1 MLIFAIHPSI
11 CAFYRENGIYSL
23 LFCKIDEVDTKVE
36 GEYTKMNA
44 ITIVI
49 GSICILLI
57 VYRLYGTFMAAK
69 VLKLKDSKP
78 TPAQKFEDGRDYVPT
93 NKWVVFGHH
102 FAAIAAAGPLV
113 GPILAAQFGY
123 LPGLLWLLIGAV
135 IGGAVHDMVV
145 LFASMRRN
153 GKSLSEVAKEELG
166 PVAGFCTG
174 LAMLFIITITMAGL
188 SLVVLGALERNPWGT
203 FAVGITIPIA
213 MGVGLY
219 HKKTGN
225 LKLAT
230 IVGFALI
237 MVAIVLGP
245 NIQGTWLGDML
256 TLEKSTLALILPI
269 YAFFAAAL
277 PVWLLLAPRDYLST
291 FMKIGVFAA
300 LIIGVFIVNPDVQFP
315 AFTEFLNGGG
325 PVVAGPV
332 WPFIS
337 ITIACGA
344 ISGFH
349 AFVGSGTTPK
359 MVNRWSDV
367 KGVAFGAMLVE
378 CLVAI
383 MALIAAVSL
392 QPGDYFAINSSPE
405 KFATLGME
413 TVHLDELSKE
423 VGMDLE
429 GRTGGAVTLAVGMTY
444 IFTAVPFFA
453 KLASY
458 FYQFVILFEAVFILT
473 AIDSGTRVARYLI
486 QDFLGDFI
494 KPLKRTDSIGANIF
508 ASALACF
515 VWGYLLFSGDISS
528 VWALFGVSN
537 QLMASIGL
545 IVGATVVLKIAE
557 KRWYMLTCLI
567 PLAYLFVTVMVA
579 GYWMVKN
586 VYLNAA
592 NPGFNVLNAI
602 LSIIMLIL
610 GIVIMVT
617 SIIKWTNLW
626 KIPQAILVKNS
637 EKEVA

>member
-1 MLIFAIHPSI
+1 
-11 CAFYRENGIYSL
+11 
-23 LFCKIDEVDTKVE
+23 
-36 GEYTKMNA
+36 
-44 ITIVI
+44 
-49 GSICILLI
+49 
-57 VYRLYGTFMAAK
+57 MAAK
-69 VLKLKDSKP
+69 VLKLDDSKP
-78 TPAQKFEDGRDYVPT
+78 TPAHELEDGKDYVPT
-93 NKWVVFGHH
+93 NKWVTFGHH

-145 LFASMRRN
+145 LFASMRQD
-153 GKSLSEVAKEELG
+153 GKSLSEIAKKELG
-166 PVAGFCTG
+166 PVAGICAG

-188 SLVVLGALERNPWGT
+188 SLVVLSALERNPWGT

-213 MGVGLY
+213 MAVGLY

-225 LKLAT
+225 LKIAT
-230 IVGFALI
+230 IVGFGLI
-237 MVAIVLGP
+237 MAAIFWGP
-245 NIQGTWLGDML
+245 NIQGTALGDFL
-256 TLEKSTLALILPI
+256 TLEKSTIALALPI

-291 FMKIGVFAA
+291 FMKIGVFVA
-300 LIIGVFIVNPDVQFP
+300 LIIGVFYVNPAVQFP
-315 AFTEFLNGGG
+315 ALTEFINGGG
-325 PVVAGPV
+325 PIIAGPV
-332 WPFIS
+332 WPFVS

-359 MVNRWSDV
+359 MINRWSDI

-392 QPGDYFAINSSPE
+392 MPGDYFAINSTPE
-405 KFATLGME
+405 KYATLGME
-413 TVHLDELSKE
+413 TVHLDKLSE
-423 VGMDLE
+423 EIGMDLE

-444 IFTAVPFFA
+444 IFTEIPIFE
-453 KLASY
+453 KMASF

-473 AIDSGTRVARYLI
+473 AIDAGTRVARYLI
-486 QDFLGDFI
+486 QDFGGTFF
-494 KPLKRTDSIGANIF
+494 KPLKRTDSLWANIF

-515 VWGYLLFSGDISS
+515 MWGYLVYSGDISS

-545 IVGATVVLKIAE
+545 IIGATIVLKIAD
-557 KRWYMLTCLI
+557 KRKYMLTCLI
-567 PLAYLFVTVMVA
+567 PLAYLYVTVNVA

-586 VYLNAA
+586 VYWNAA
-592 NPGFNVLNAI
+592 SPGFNFLNGT
-602 LSIIMLIL
+602 LSVIMLIL
-610 GIVIMVT
+610 GFIILVT
-617 SIIKWTNLW
+617 SIRKWLQLM
-626 KIPQAILVKNS
+626 KLPQDVLVERAAKGTI
-637 EKEVA
+637 

>member
-1 MLIFAIHPSI
+1 
-11 CAFYRENGIYSL
+11 
-23 LFCKIDEVDTKVE
+23 
-36 GEYTKMNA
+36 MNA
-44 ITIVI
+44 VTIVI
-49 GSICILLI
+49 GSICILMI
-57 VYRLYGTFMAAK
+57 AYRLYGTFIALK
-69 VLKLKDSKP
+69 VLKLDDSKP
-78 TPAQKFEDGRDYVPT
+78 TPAHKLEDGKDYVPT
-93 NKWVVFGHH
+93 NKWVAFGHH

-123 LPGLLWLLIGAV
+123 LPSLLWLLIGAV
-135 IGGAVHDMVV
+135 IGGAVHDAVV
-145 LFASMRRN
+145 LFASMRKD

-188 SLVVLGALERNPWGT
+188 SMVVLHALENNPWGT

-225 LKLAT
+225 LKGAT
-230 IVGFALI
+230 IVGFGLI
-237 MVAIVLGP
+237 MAAILLGP
-245 NIQGTWLGDML
+245 NIQGTALGDLL
-256 TLEKSTLALILPI
+256 TLEASTLAIILPI

-300 LIIGVFIVNPDVQFP
+300 LIIGVFVVNPEIQFP
-315 AFTEFLNGGG
+315 AFTEFINGGG
-325 PVVAGPV
+325 PIVAGPV

-359 MVNRWSDV
+359 MLNRWSDIKSV
-367 KGVAFGAMLVE
+367 GFGAMLVE
-378 CLVAI
+378 CVVAI

-392 QPGDYFAINSSPE
+392 QPGDYFAINSTPE
-405 KFATLGME
+405 VFQTLGME
-413 TVHLDELSKE
+413 TVHLDELSE
-423 VGMDLE
+423 EIGINLE

-444 IFTAVPFFA
+444 IFTEIPFFD
-453 KLASY
+453 KLAS
-458 FYQFVILFEAVFILT
+458 FFFQFVIMFEAVFILT

-486 QDFLGDFI
+486 QDFFGEFY
-494 KPLKRTDSIGANIF
+494 KPLKRVDWLPGNIF

-515 VWGYLLFSGDISS
+515 IWGYLLYSGDIGSI
-528 VWALFGVSN
+528 WALFGVSN

-545 IVGATVVLKIAE
+545 IIGATVVLKIAD
-557 KRWYMLTCLI
+557 KRWYIWTCLV
-567 PLAYLFVTVMVA
+567 PLAYLYVTVNVA

-586 VYLNAA
+586 VYLNPDSA
-592 NPGFNVLNAI
+592 GFSILNGI
-602 LSIIMLIL
+602 LSITMLIL
-610 GIVIMVT
+610 GL
-617 SIIKWTNLW
+617 IILVAALKKWRELW
-626 KIPQAILVKNS
+626 KIPQAELLKKS
-637 EKEVA
+637 A

>member
-1 MLIFAIHPSI
+1 
-11 CAFYRENGIYSL
+11 
-23 LFCKIDEVDTKVE
+23 
-36 GEYTKMNA
+36 MNA
-44 ITIVI
+44 VTIVI
-49 GSICILLI
+49 GSICILMI
-57 VYRLYGTFMAAK
+57 AYRLYGTFIALK
-69 VLKLKDSKP
+69 VLKLDDSKP
-78 TPAQKFEDGRDYVPT
+78 TPAHKLEDGKDYVPT
-93 NKWVVFGHH
+93 NKWVAFGHH

-123 LPGLLWLLIGAV
+123 LPSLLWLLIGAV
-135 IGGAVHDMVV
+135 IGGAVHDAVV
-145 LFASMRRN
+145 LFASMRKD

-188 SLVVLGALERNPWGT
+188 SMVVLHALENNPWGT

-225 LKLAT
+225 LKGAT

-237 MVAIVLGP
+237 MAAILLGP
-245 NIQGTWLGDML
+245 NIQGTALGDLL
-256 TLEKSTLALILPI
+256 TLEASTLAIILPI

-300 LIIGVFIVNPDVQFP
+300 LIIGVFVVNPEIQFP
-315 AFTEFLNGGG
+315 AFTEFINGGG
-325 PVVAGPV
+325 PIVAGPV

-359 MVNRWSDV
+359 MLNRWSDIKSV
-367 KGVAFGAMLVE
+367 GFGAMLVE
-378 CLVAI
+378 CVVAI

-405 KFATLGME
+405 VFQTLGME
-413 TVHLDELSKE
+413 TVHLNELSE
-423 VGMDLE
+423 EIGINLE

-444 IFTAVPFFA
+444 IFTEIPFFD
-453 KLASY
+453 KLAS
-458 FYQFVILFEAVFILT
+458 FFFQFVIMFEAVFILT

-486 QDFLGDFI
+486 QDFFGEFY
-494 KPLKRTDSIGANIF
+494 KPLKRVDWLPGNIF

-515 VWGYLLFSGDISS
+515 IWGYLLYSGDISS
-528 VWALFGVSN
+528 IWALFGVSN

-545 IVGATVVLKIAE
+545 IIGATVVLKIAD
-557 KRWYMLTCLI
+557 KRWYMWTCLV
-567 PLAYLFVTVMVA
+567 PLAYLYVTVNVA
-579 GYWMVKN
+579 GYWMVRN
-586 VYLNAA
+586 VYLNPDSA
-592 NPGFNVLNAI
+592 GFSILNGI
-602 LSIIMLIL
+602 LSITMLIL
-610 GIVIMVT
+610 GL
-617 SIIKWTNLW
+617 IILVAALKKWRELW
-626 KIPQAILVKNS
+626 KIPQAELLKRT
-637 EKEVA
+637 A